1 MTIAKLFASFALFF
15 DVIALAFVLIAG
27 FQMVYKFYQHPKLKG
42 SWSLSHKNYHQ
53 LRSRFMHRIIL
64 SLDFFLVAD
73 LIKLSFTAET
83 ETLIQILLIVIIRT
97 ILSFFLVK
105 EIDMHS

>member
-1 MTIAKLFASFALFF
+1 MTLAKIFAGLALFF
-15 DVIALAFVLIAG
+15 DVIALAFVLLAG
-27 FQMVYKFYQHPKLKG
+27 LHMIYTLYRTPKLKG
-42 SWSLSHKNYHQ
+42 SLSLSHKNYHH
-53 LRSRFMHRIIL
+53 LRSRFMHRIII

-73 LIKLSFTAET
+73 LIKLSFAADT